1 MSVIKAERDEGK
13 LQVLTKARD
22 MMAYTITICKNEKHF
37 PKRDRWI
44 LTQHITGEAI
54 QATMCI
60 RRANAVRVEMKRDF
74 DFRRSQQVQAYSHL
88 EALLTLIEVAY
99 NTLGLASD
107 KVEYWTGL
115 VLDVE
120 TYLQKWMRT
129 DKRRYGEGK
138 PEAESAP
145 EGSADKQDV

>member
-22 MMAYTITICKNEKHF
+22 MMAYTITVCKNEKHF

-44 LTQHITGEAI
+44 LTQHVTGEAI

-60 RRANAVRVEMKRDF
+60 RRANAVRVEKYEDYKY
-74 DFRRSQQVQAYSHL
+74 RRSQQVKAYSHL

-99 NTLGLASD
+99 NVLSLSHD
-107 KVEYWTGL
+107 RVEYWTGL
-115 VLDVE
+115 ILEVE
-120 TYLQKWMRT
+120 AFLQKWMR
-129 DKRRYGEGK
+129 
-138 PEAESAP
+138 
-145 EGSADKQDV
+145 ADKKRYDKEAADTAPCAYKDDV